1 MERRG
6 FLGLVFAPVVAR
18 LLPLLPTTPDYIW
31 RAWTARP
38 VTIGAIDQATFVFWR
53 NQSLS
58 GAAPSVTHDALSAAF
73 AKCHTEQLRGINSDL
88 FADGANLPTRM
99 TAVDWPDDEDY

>member
-1 MERRG
+1 MQRRG

-18 LLPLLPTTPDYIW
+18 ILPLLPTTPDYTW
-31 RAWTARP
+31 KAWTARRP
-38 VTIGAIDQATFVFWR
+38 VTIGGINQATFVFWR
-53 NQSLS
+53 NQSLTAS
-58 GAAPSVTHDALSAAF
+58 PQTRDLLAAAF
-73 AKCHTEQLRGINSDL
+73 TKCHTEHLRRINSDL